1 LGPSNFQTHRKN
13 ASIRGRIHDKK
24 FIPRPGARQA
34 EAPHPVTVGDWRF
47 CMKKIVLAGLCAGLA
62 AAPLMARA
70 ADLLLVDAAG
80 RPVAIVPM
88 MQVEATPMQ
97 QMSAMQMPTMQ
108 MPTMQMP
115 TMPMPGLHD
124 VGFPVAGIFAQQD
137 ALLRRMMGDMQ
148 AMSNFNMPAADSAAM
163 PPGSTVI
170 MSSFSDGHGSCSRTV
185 TYRAQPNGAAP
196 IMNVSQTGDACVALP
211 GGGVTGPSPRATTP
225 VAAPEE
231 AAPRPALPGNTRL
244 YRVDYRHPTQ
254 APATHR
260 G

>member
-1 LGPSNFQTHRKN
+1 
-13 ASIRGRIHDKK
+13 
-24 FIPRPGARQA
+24 
-34 EAPHPVTVGDWRF
+34 
-47 CMKKIVLAGLCAGLA
+47 MKKIVLAGLCAGLA

-88 MQVEATPMQ
+88 MQVEATPMP
-97 QMSAMQMPTMQ
+97 QMPAMQ
-108 MPTMQMP
+108 
-115 TMPMPGLHD
+115 MPGLHD

-170 MSSFSDGHGSCSRTV
+170 VSSFSDGHGSCSRTA